1 MNTGIWIAVYPLAL
15 LGHMA
20 LWIALF
26 NRLHATNTPVLL
38 RKVSYLLVGLALIN
52 LPLLLVVFSGK
63 NDWRTA
69 FWPESFGQL
78 PIGLLIYIPICLVFA
93 VVTVAVWLF
102 RKKIDHQNPRALLS
116 SSSEDFDFG
125 SVSRVK
131 NDSAPS
137 LFKRIPGN
145 QIYRCRIEKRELN
158 LPGLH
163 HDLQGISIAHL
174 SDTHFNGRVCRDY
187 FQKVIDQV
195 NRLSADIVVL
205 TGDIIDAEEC
215 WEWIQSV
222 LARLR
227 APRGIYYVLGNHD
240 RKIKDTD
247 RLREALGAIGF
258 QCVADRWRTIPVG
271 ESRIHLAG
279 NELPWFGKAI
289 DQVRALPDNASD
301 DDLCV
306 LLTHSPDQ
314 WSWARRLGFQLTLAG
329 HTHGGQIRLPVVGPI
344 ISPSRHGVKYA
355 SGIFERDGQ
364 VMIVS
369 RGISGEEPIRLNC
382 LPEVGLI
389 TLGGLVENAPQ

>member
-1 MNTGIWIAVYPLAL
+1 
-15 LGHMA
+15 
-20 LWIALF
+20 
-26 NRLHATNTPVLL
+26 
-38 RKVSYLLVGLALIN
+38 
-52 LPLLLVVFSGK
+52 
-63 NDWRTA
+63 
-69 FWPESFGQL
+69 
-78 PIGLLIYIPICLVFA
+78 
-93 VVTVAVWLF
+93 
-102 RKKIDHQNPRALLS
+102 
-116 SSSEDFDFG
+116 
-125 SVSRVK
+125 
-131 NDSAPS
+131 
-137 LFKRIPGN
+137 
-145 QIYRCRIEKRELN
+145 LN